1 MEAIGLDLPALTA
14 QQKALFALALAA
26 FVALTFAATLAR
38 RRRQSPRPN
47 SPQSLRPRA
56 PTPRP
61 RRHTRGITPARR
73 GTAPA
78 RRRPQ
83 HPAAPTARRSQ
94 NPNAPEEAPPAT
106 AVKRIVCLANSRK
119 HGGRCVAGK
128 ALAPDGSPGEWIR
141 PVGDRE
147 GAEVSREERE
157 YEDGGDPKL
166 LDIIN
171 VPVIAPTPKSCQTEN
186 WLIDARR
193 HWRKAGAAAWDDL
206 ARMEDPPAPLWVN
219 GISSAK
225 GINDKVPIAE
235 AAALTDSLRLIKVN
249 GLRVSV
255 SEPSN
260 PNAAF
265 PALRG
270 RFRYNG
276 VEYRLR
282 ITDPE
287 SEAAA
292 LAMDYREYQIRGA
305 RFLTVSL
312 GEPFE
317 GHCYKLIAAI
327 IKPPRP

>member
-1 MEAIGLDLPALTA
+1 MDAIGLDLPALTA

-38 RRRQSPRPN
+38 SRRQSPR
-47 SPQSLRPRA
+47 A
-56 PTPRP
+56 PTPP
-61 RRHTRGITPARR
+61 TRRHTRGITPARR
-73 GTAPA
+73 GIAPP

-83 HPAAPTARRSQ
+83 HPAAPTTRRPP
-94 NPNAPEEAPPAT
+94 NPTAPPNAPQEAPPAT

-128 ALAPDGSPGEWIR
+128 ALAPDGSPGVWIR

-147 GAEVSREERE
+147 GAEVSRQERE
-157 YEDGGDPKL
+157 YEDGSDPKL

-186 WLIDARR
+186 WLIDAKR

-206 ARMEDPPAPLWVN
+206 ARMEDPPAPLWLN

-235 AAALTDSLRLIKVN
+235 AAALSDSLRLIKVN

-260 PNAAF
+260 PNANF

-276 VEYRLR
+276 DEYKLR

-292 LAMDYREYQIRGA
+292 LAMDYGEYQIRGA
-305 RFLTVSL
+305 RYLTVSL

-317 GHCYKLIAAI
+317 GHCYKLIAAV